1 MAYMPYVS
9 NDPYWV
15 DWGDRALDI
24 VGARYGEGRYYS
36 PDDPR
41 FDPQQAG
48 GYGYPSAAPVVYTP
62 QGPALSP
69 GAVSAQGFQLNWWTA
84 ALLGVVVGAFLLGK
98 RGR

>member
-24 VGARYGEGRYYS
+24 VGARYGEGRYFS

-41 FDPQQAG
+41 FDPQYTGIGPAT
-48 GYGYPSAAPVVYTP
+48 APLVYTP

-69 GAVSAQGFQLNWWTA
+69 GSVSASGFQLNWWTA